1 MTIHVVRAGESVY
14 LLSQRYQVPVEV
26 IERDNGIGQD
36 GRLAV
41 GQALFIRSGAQTR
54 VVQPGDSWRA
64 LAEQTGQSV
73 RQLLQKNPGL
83 SEQSPPPPGTVLV
96 VAQPEPELGAMRI
109 NGYVYPFVDRGV
121 YTKTLPFVSF
131 ITLFTY
137 GFTPEGELVLLD
149 DEELI
154 ALAAESDVP
163 AYLHFSTLTPEGNF
177 SNELAAALLRN
188 PDLQETVLARLLALM
203 QQKGYGGLDIDFEY
217 VLPEDR
223 ENYIAFI
230 QRATE
235 TMNAAGYEVIVA
247 LAPKTSA
254 DQPGLLYEAHDYA
267 GLGAAANAVL
277 LMTYEWGY
285 TYGPPMAVAPINQ
298 VRRVLEYAV
307 TEIPPEKIYMGM
319 PNYGY
324 DWTLPY
330 VQGESRARSLGNQE
344 AVELAIRVGAPIEY
358 DEVAQSPFFRYF
370 DERGAEHEV
379 WFEDAR
385 SVEAKARLA
394 AEFGFLGLGFW
405 NLMKFFPASWAVLD
419 TLFTLEQIS

>member
-154 ALAAESDVP
+154 ALAAELDVP

-307 TEIPPEKIYMGM
+307 TEIPPEKIYMTGRCPM
-319 PNYGY
+319 SRGNPGRGRWAIRRRSSWPSGWAPPLSMMRWPNPPSSA
-324 DWTLPY
+324 TLMN
-330 VQGESRARSLGNQE
+330 GARSTRCGLRTP
-344 AVELAIRVGAPIEY
+344 AVSRPRHAW
-358 DEVAQSPFFRYF
+358 Q
-370 DERGAEHEV
+370 
-379 WFEDAR
+379 R
-385 SVEAKARLA
+385 SLVSSAW
-394 AEFGFLGLGFW
+394 GSG
-405 NLMKFFPASWAVLD
+405 
-419 TLFTLEQIS
+419 I